1 MSRMSPPRPYTA
13 KSVAV
18 SSYNPSANDDED
30 IDLDLCPVCD
40 GECTCNN
47 NKPPPARVFLA
58 PAHEN
63 RTNVHAPT
71 PEPTPST
78 SAPPTPKLPSLKI
91 KLTVPPSLLDKRR
104 ATPSSKHGKHHQYHQ
119 AVSNVGASTSS
130 QPPPIVDLANM
141 PKRRGR
147 PTKAV
152 VAARLAA
159 AAQAGFTPSQ
169 AAARLRQPAPKKIFQ
184 AGKTYQSTLPRPKFP
199 PRGTTDKK
207 GKKKQVFVPKKRR
220 RVVSSGES
228 SSSSDSSDDELH
240 GAAASD
246 AFPTFVSASAISSSG
261 GSSSD
266 SSSDGDDS
274 SSPLSEFDSDDSIA
288 EEEESFI
295 VSEEARTREKAR
307 VKRELLGDE
316 GKRRDQR
323 NGWVIR
329 SRIRSE
335 GPSDEEMAVDTDATE
350 DDEEQGMEADEEEE
364 EEDDDDDEDGSSRVG
379 EGYVG
384 LATGWSD
391 DEEESSFDADLFFA
405 SLEASDDDKDT
416 PDANDSDATMS
427 VDEDEDAAA
436 RDNMPFELAEGWN
449 GELLFTNGALPS
461 AEHLYQ
467 LEFETT
473 DASAAPTSPSPSQ
486 SEDMDTTEGEEDG
499 YEQDVD
505 AYEGEGEGDTTD
517 EELVGEDDL
526 PNERAM
532 QIFSFPPSVSAINPL
547 STMSPVVSRTRPRL
561 GAGVGGVDSLRPA
574 DILAGRALFGA
585 EFPGDE
591 SDEFDEPDVRSPSH
605 GRSTSSGQE
614 GPREGAFE
622 MVVGTKHVVID
633 DAKNNIPSPH
643 PRIGRGRGRGRGISV
658 SSLSGLG
665 PAEGMEAFL
674 RQLPSLRPS
683 SVPAPARLEHVFSGS
698 ESEVLSPEPFR
709 APMQLDSAF
718 QDPANFQEPIE
729 LDDVLDSSFM
739 DAESPWE
746 DASGTDDAHPG
757 DGRHLKSLRRWDLI
771 SVGAFRQ
778 SHGAVVAGRSDAPG
792 WTSDTGDLSG
802 MIRASPMR
810 HHLLWED
817 TRRRAP
823 RLNQSRRHE
832 SPDRNGDRTPTQGM
846 DTTVDGGQQSAS
858 GLPSGIVQSP
868 TPNTNSS
875 PSLDIIHH
883 LDANHLKTRKQLR
896 QERKMKGKALAAQN
910 QQQQQYSRGHRHHL
924 GHQVQKH
931 QRQHHPNNK
940 SRPMN
945 GVQRGMGKG
954 FGSSSPVPSI

>member
-1 MSRMSPPRPYTA
+1 MSPPRPYTA

-18 SSYNPSANDDED
+18 SSYNPPANDDDD

-71 PEPTPST
+71 PEP
-78 SAPPTPKLPSLKI
+78 APPTSAIPAPKLPSLKI
-91 KLTVPPSLLDKRR
+91 KLTVPPSLLGKRR

-119 AVSNVGASTSS
+119 AGSNVGASTSS

-152 VAARLAA
+152 
-159 AAQAGFTPSQ
+159 
-169 AAARLRQPAPKKIFQ
+169 
-184 AGKTYQSTLPRPKFP
+184 STLPRPKFP

-246 AFPTFVSASAISSSG
+246 SFPTFVSASAISSSG

-329 SRIRSE
+329 SRMRSE

-364 EEDDDDDEDGSSRVG
+364 EEDDDDEDGSSRVG

-405 SLEASDDDKDT
+405 SLEASDDDKDS

-449 GELLFTNGALPS
+449 GELLFTNGAMPS
-461 AEHLYQ
+461 AEHMYQ
-467 LEFETT
+467 LEFDTT

-486 SEDMDTTEGEEDG
+486 SEDMDTTEGEEEG

-547 STMSPVVSRTRPRL
+547 STMSPVVARTRPRL
-561 GAGVGGVDSLRPA
+561 GTGVGGVDSPRPA
-574 DILAGRALFGA
+574 DILAGRALFGG
-585 EFPGDE
+585 EFPGDD

-605 GRSTSSGQE
+605 ARSASSGQD

-633 DAKNNIPSPH
+633 DAKDNIPSPH

-665 PAEGMEAFL
+665 PAEGVSDLVMEKQFDTHQAL
-674 RQLPSLRPS
+674 DGGVPS
-683 SVPAPARLEHVFSGS
+683 STS
-698 ESEVLSPEPFR
+698 LS
-709 APMQLDSAF
+709 ASL
-718 QDPANFQEPIE
+718 EPIE

-746 DASGTDDAHPG
+746 DASGTDDVHPS

-817 TRRRAP
+817 SRRRAP
-823 RLNQSRRHE
+823 RLNQSRRHA
-832 SPDRNGDRTPTQGM
+832 SPDRDGDRTPTQGM
-846 DTTVDGGQQSAS
+846 DTAADGGQQSAS
-858 GLPSGIVQSP
+858 GLPSGIVHSP